1 MSKKPVFIC
10 EVKTPYEKRLQHRCF
25 PVCPVN
31 IAFFKFLKGQ
41 LFYRILQVAGL
52 VLYFLK
58 VIKPFCN
65 LVTTS

>member
-31 IAFFKFLKGQ
+31 IAKFLKGQ
-41 LFYRILQVAGL
+41 LFYRIPQVAGL

-65 LVTTS
+65 LVATS

>member
-1 MSKKPVFIC
+1 MLKKPIFIC
-10 EVKTPYEKRLQHRCF
+10 EVKTPYEKGLQYRCF

-31 IAFFKFLKGQ
+31 IAKFLKGQ
-41 LFYRILQVAGL
+41 LFYRIPQVAGL